1 MSNNRQFHPR
11 RHAVAI
17 PVGSTLPNVE
27 IPRRISAELVM
38 ALGRRISAALR
49 CRRDSRLLAHADDHM
64 LRDIGIT
71 RSQIDGA
78 VRFGRF

>member
-1 MSNNRQFHPR
+1 MSNNRQLRAR

-17 PVGSTLPNVE
+17 PVGSTVPNVE
-27 IPRRISAELVM
+27 LSQTTFAELGM

-49 CRRDSRLLAHADDHM
+49 RRRDARLLAHADDHM

-71 RSQIDGA
+71 RSQIDRA

>member
-1 MSNNRQFHPR
+1 MSNNRQFHAR

-17 PVGSTLPNVE
+17 QVGSTLPNVE
-27 IPRRISAELVM
+27 LSHKAFAQLGMALSQRISAT
-38 ALGRRISAALR
+38 LR
-49 CRRDSRLLAHADDHM
+49 HRRDAHLLAHADDHM